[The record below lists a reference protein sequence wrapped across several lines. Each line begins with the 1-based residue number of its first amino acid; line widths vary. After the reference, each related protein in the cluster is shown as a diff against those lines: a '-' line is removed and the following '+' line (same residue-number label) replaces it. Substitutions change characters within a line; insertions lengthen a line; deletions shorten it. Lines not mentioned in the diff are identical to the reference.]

1 MLELLLSLLSEA
13 LLLKYITFRLLYLVP
28 YIAAFLF
35 VLLHLKLQLQ
45 VGQKWSLTECAGN
58 VLEQTII
65 IFSPVLRWRI
75 KCLSKMSDEVEAVPI
90 Y

>member
-1 MLELLLSLLSEA
+1 MLELILSLLSEA

-45 VGQKWSLTECAGN
+45 LGHKWSLTEAADN
-58 VLEQTII
+58 ILKQTVI
-65 IFSPVLRWRI
+65 IFSPILKWRI
-75 KCLSKMSDEVEAVPI
+75 KCLSKMSDEVKTAPI

>member
-1 MLELLLSLLSEA
+1 MEFILSLLSEA

-35 VLLHLKLQLQ
+35 VWLHMKLDIDVSHDWYRVQFNVALQ
-45 VGQKWSLTECAGN
+45 KVS
-58 VLEQTII
+58 II
-65 IFSPVLRWRI
+65 IFSPILKWRI
-75 KCLSKMSDEVEAVPI
+75 KCLSKMSDEVEAMPI